1 MQDSFFYTEFQKRIE
16 EAEAFMS
23 ADNDP
28 SRPYD
33 MKYKA
38 RELLSELL
46 SHSELQHDSDLSK
59 AAQGIIEYL
68 LGVNH
73 FETEEITQSEKH
85 YKRSYDILTGLEPRS
100 QAKYLVTVQDLLNSL
115 GILCCNRGENS
126 EGLAFFE
133 KAIQLYNLLKNHA
146 SKSFTTNF
154 NEFLSTGQDFKF
166 IIQGGINP
174 FKLEQNYTFTL
185 FYLAQAYS
193 KMNQK
198 DKAAGYCAETMRRQ
212 IESGD
217 YQTKDWAIN
226 AINMAEYY
234 IEHEFLN
241 QALYT
246 LQVAYYLLPTG
257 SKKKLRSTLHMQ
269 MGRCLESFLRFGM
282 EYLQEGQSVPES
294 VHSQQVLFTSIPVP
308 FPKYNPPT
316 DLESAKNVFRLAMPH
331 FNKAFEY
338 FVIDGYV
345 TEHVEMKKD
354 VSSLYKYLCFFEDNR
369 GRIVAMMERRLECI
383 EGYIKEL
390 NKQAYSTLWQKL
402 MNEVATIY
410 IDLYELKHATLV
422 EKSNPTPAGF
432 NKTNKFALT
441 SIELQTEL
449 LDFVQKFEM
458 NDENASDVIQSC
470 LNLIFGIARI
480 YGKLEHPVVKNRVS
494 YMERSLRWYERAE
507 KYLLDMKSSK
517 FSAKIP
523 DMQEHLRISREM
535 VALLPIRI
543 SQVNAGID

>member
-38 RELLSELL
+38 RELINELAK
-46 SHSELQHDSDLSK
+46 HSELQNPSELSK
-59 AAQGIIEYL
+59 AAQGILEYL

-73 FETEEITQSEKH
+73 FETEEITESERH
-85 YKRSYDILTGLEPRS
+85 YKRSYEMLTGLDS
-100 QAKYLVTVQDLLNSL
+100 KHQAKYLVTVQDLLNSL
-115 GILCCNRGENS
+115 GILCCNRGDNT

-133 KAIQLYNLLKNHA
+133 KAIQLYNLLKSHN
-146 SKSFTTNF
+146 SKPYTTNF
-154 NEFLSTGQDFKF
+154 NEFLSKGQDFRF

-193 KMNQK
+193 KLNQK
-198 DKAAGYCAETMRRQ
+198 DKSAGYCAETMRRQ

-234 IEHEFLN
+234 IESQCLN

-246 LQVAYYLLPTG
+246 LQVAYSLLPAS
-257 SKKKLRSTLHMQ
+257 SKKKLRATLHMQ
-269 MGRCLESFLRFGM
+269 LGRCYESFLTYGM
-282 EYLQEGQSVPES
+282 EYHQNLESIPES
-294 VHSQQVLFTSIPVP
+294 VHSQQVLFTSIPVV
-308 FPKYNPPT
+308 FPKYNPPN
-316 DLESAKNVFRLAMPH
+316 DLESAKNMFRLAMAH

-354 VSSLYKYLCFFEDNR
+354 VSNLYKTLCFFEDNR
-369 GRIVAMMERRLECI
+369 GRIVAMLERRLECI
-383 EGYIKEL
+383 EGFIKEL
-390 NKQAYSTLWQKL
+390 NKQAYCTLWQKL
-402 MNEVATIY
+402 MNEVASIY
-410 IDLYELKHATLV
+410 IDLYEMKYATLS

-432 NKTNKFALT
+432 NKTNKLALT

-458 NDENASDVIQSC
+458 NDDNATDCIQSC
-470 LNLIFGIARI
+470 LNLMFGIARI
-480 YGKLEHPVVKNRVS
+480 YGKLEHPVLKTRVS
-494 YMERSLRWYERAE
+494 YMERSLRWYEKAE

-517 FSAKIP
+517 YTEKIP

-543 SQVNAGID
+543 SQVNAGVD